1 MISKTEWLKPLRL
14 TNYSTRK
21 ANMWRDGQGGGNIVA
36 LIDSSGNVVVKYEY
50 DAWGK
55 HEVYDGSGT
64 KITQKRTS
72 VGVL

>member
-14 TNYSTRK
+14 TNYSIRK
-21 ANMWRDGQGGGNIVA
+21 ANIWRDGQGNIAA